1 MCLTSFPVFHTY
13 GITFHTG
20 EHPLFHIESLPY
32 GIWNMDR
39 KPDGKVCCRTDQE
52 DPGFSIDS
60 KAAVTVYIFYE
71 AARTKS

>member
-1 MCLTSFPVFHTY
+1 
-13 GITFHTG
+13 
-20 EHPLFHIESLPY
+20 
-32 GIWNMDR
+32 MDR